1 MPPHVGAGG
10 WGPRPMKAS
19 AAWNPMPMPN
29 SSTNCTMTVVDMFG
43 RT

>member
-1 MPPHVGAGG
+1 
-10 WGPRPMKAS
+10 MKAS
-19 AAWNPMPMPN
+19 AAWNPMPTPK